1 MMTEST
7 GSAHRCGIVLAA
19 GDGRRL
25 QPLIRRLRGD
35 ALPKQYMTFS
45 GSRSLLE
52 QTIHRAERVIPP
64 ERLFTVV
71 GQHHLSFPEVV
82 RQLAVRPPG
91 TVVIQPENKETAPGI
106 LLPLVALSRRYPDAV
121 VTVFPSDHFI
131 REEGLFMGH
140 VELACHAIEREL
152 SDLILLGIEP
162 QGAETE
168 YGYLVPGQRSMD
180 RATDSLRRIV
190 RFVEKPEVEM
200 ARTLAADGALWN
212 SFVMVFRASTL
223 LKVVHTLA
231 PQLFGAFER
240 IRRAVGMAEEQD
252 IIGAEYRAMEP
263 VNFSRSV
270 LEALPRH
277 PQWRLST
284 LPVRGVTWSDW
295 GSERR
300 LRADLATIGSLS
312 GGDQSYSFPSSA
324 FGSIGITAD

>member
-1 MMTEST
+1 MINESI
-7 GSAHRCGIVLAA
+7 GSTNRCGIVLAA

-52 QTIHRAERVIPP
+52 QSIHRAERVIPP

-162 QGAETE
+162 QG
-168 YGYLVPGQRSMD
+168 G
-180 RATDSLRRIV
+180 ATDSLRRIV
-190 RFVEKPEVEM
+190 RFIEKPEVEM

-223 LKVVHTLA
+223 LEVVQALA

-277 PQWRLST
+277 SQWRLST

-300 LRADLATIGSLS
+300 LMADLETFGLPARRERPQL
-312 GGDQSYSFPSSA
+312 FPGSA
-324 FGSIGITAD
+324 FGASGITAGSI